1 MNALPLVA
9 LGRLTIKIGLAMLTP
24 LHAPTSLD
32 WGGVGWPH
40 ASGRYRHLRRPGCH
54 SPFDGSHPSPE
65 RIQGTHLVSQS
76 PTLKWVAG
84 GVWDEFQKRMPLL
97 WAWSGSIHG
106 MHFLA
111 AQWVA
116 SISFWRVHD
125 GLAVLDALLCWGF
138 GLYAVVARRPAHR
151 LWVGNT
157 SFGIERNGG
166 QPASLR
172 FQLNS
177 LDWEPFFSIGS
188 IGLTD

>member
-1 MNALPLVA
+1 M
-9 LGRLTIKIGLAMLTP
+9 
-24 LHAPTSLD
+24 
-32 WGGVGWPH
+32 
-40 ASGRYRHLRRPGCH
+40 
-54 SPFDGSHPSPE
+54 
-65 RIQGTHLVSQS
+65 HLVDTGIYVAPAATALLMVHIHRPSASRVRTWSAVRISQS

-106 MHFLA
+106 MHFFA

-151 LWVGNT
+151 LWVV
-157 SFGIERNGG
+157 SFSARSWLTLLAAHYWRCSS
-166 QPASLR
+166 PS
-172 FQLNS
+172 
-177 LDWEPFFSIGS
+177 SIWAGPH
-188 IGLTD
+188 

>member
-1 MNALPLVA
+1 MLVD
-9 LGRLTIKIGLAMLTP
+9 
-24 LHAPTSLD
+24 H
-32 WGGVGWPH
+32 
-40 ASGRYRHLRRPGCH
+40 RHPSPRCCH

-106 MHFLA
+106 MHFFA

-151 LWVGNT
+151 LWVV
-157 SFGIERNGG
+157 SFSARSWLTLLAAHYWRLLITLIHLGG
-166 QPASLR
+166 AALR
-172 FQLNS
+172 
-177 LDWEPFFSIGS
+177 
-188 IGLTD
+188 